1 MNERI
6 ESQPSVEPPKP
17 SEAEVVQATLDEIV
31 QATLE
36 IGRTTQQ
43 ASAESSEFASKR
55 WARPTR
61 VSSRATAV
69 FYFVILTTVIVLLAW
84 RVTHLVNGLFPHAAG
99 QRNENANTPAH
110 AAIDAALEKEVEAL
124 LQRVAT
130 GDAAAANQVLEQSD
144 GWTGKTEPTPKTDQ
158 FNSTSLNFDDL
169 HTRAA
174 ALQAQLAL
182 NGIPRD
188 ARGLAMLERD
198 AGNPQQRAFAMWM
211 LGALGNRG
219 VDPAH
224 AAKIIE
230 AYLNDPDVSVRS
242 NVVIGLALLG
252 TDETIPVLL
261 DRFRSDPSLAVQEL
275 AGCGL
280 AQSGMYTHAQRMVV
294 AATLVGWLNDSLL
307 SQQQRSW
314 VVEALHDISGQD
326 YGTDSAA
333 WQRWYESAR

>member
-1 MNERI
+1 VQSSLE
-6 ESQPSVEPPKP
+6 
-17 SEAEVVQATLDEIV
+17 EVVQATLQVEHAA
-31 QATLE
+31 QH
-36 IGRTTQQ
+36 
-43 ASAESSEFASKR
+43 ASAESSELESKPL
-55 WARPTR
+55 ARRTW
-61 VSSRATAV
+61 VSSRAAV
-69 FYFVILTTVIVLLAW
+69 IFYFVIVTAVIVLLAW
-84 RVTHLVNGLFPHAAG
+84 GAHGVVKELLSRAA
-99 QRNENANTPAH
+99 RPSNENANVVAH
-110 AAIDAALEKEVEAL
+110 VSTEAARQKEAEGLLERL
-124 LQRVAT
+124 AT
-130 GDAAAANQVLEQSD
+130 GDAAAANRVLEQSD
-144 GWTGKTEPTPKTDQ
+144 GWTGKTEATPKTDQ
-158 FNSTSLNFDDL
+158 LITTSLNLNDL

-182 NGIPRD
+182 NGIPHD
-188 ARGLAMLERD
+188 ASGFAMLERA

-280 AQSGMYTHAQRMVV
+280 AESGMYTQTQRMVV

-307 SQQQRSW
+307 SQQQRIW
-314 VVEALHDISGQD
+314 TVQALHDISGQN

-333 WQRWYESAR
+333 WQRWYESTR

>member
-1 MNERI
+1 MDERI
-6 ESQPSVEPPKP
+6 ESQRSAEPPKP
-17 SEAEVVQATLDEIV
+17 SDAEVAQATLEDVV

-36 IGRTTQQ
+36 IEHATQQ
-43 ASAESSEFASKR
+43 ASAEASELASR
-55 WARPTR
+55 PGTWPTR
-61 VSSRATAV
+61 ISSRAAAV
-69 FYFVILTTVIVLLAW
+69 FYFVMVTVVIVLLAW
-84 RVTHLVNGLFPHAAG
+84 GAQRVVKELLLRAA
-99 QRNENANTPAH
+99 RPSNENANTPAH
-110 AAIDAALEKEVEAL
+110 AAIDAALQKEVEGL

>member
-6 ESQPSVEPPKP
+6 ESQRRAEPPKP
-17 SEAEVVQATLDEIV
+17 SQAEPLQSTLEEVVQATLEVDH
-31 QATLE
+31 A
-36 IGRTTQQ
+36 TQQ
-43 ASAESSEFASKR
+43 ASAESSELESKR
-55 WARPTR
+55 AARPAW
-61 VSSRATAV
+61 VSSRAAAV
-69 FYFVILTTVIVLLAW
+69 FYFVILTAVIVLLAW
-84 RVTHLVNGLFPHAAG
+84 GATHVVNGLFLRTAG
-99 QRNENANTPAH
+99 QSNGNAN
-110 AAIDAALEKEVEAL
+110 AAPHGATDTARQKEAEEFLA
-124 LQRVAT
+124 RVAT
-130 GDAAAANQVLEQSD
+130 GDAAAANLVLEQSD
-144 GWTGKTEPTPKTDQ
+144 GWTGKTEATPKTDQ
-158 FNSTSLNFDDL
+158 LITTSLNLTDL
-169 HTRAA
+169 HVRAA

-188 ARGLAMLERD
+188 ASGLAMLEQA
-198 AGNPQQRAFAMWM
+198 AGNPLQRAFAMWM

-280 AQSGMYTHAQRMVV
+280 AQSGMYTHEQRMAV

-314 VVEALHDISGQD
+314 VVEALHDISGQN
-326 YGTDSAA
+326 YGADSAA
-333 WQRWYESAR
+333 WQRWYEGAR

>member
-1 MNERI
+1 LE
-6 ESQPSVEPPKP
+6 
-17 SEAEVVQATLDEIV
+17 EVVQATLEVADTTP
-31 QATLE
+31 QAWAE
-36 IGRTTQQ
+36 RSERTSRP
-43 ASAESSEFASKR
+43 A
-55 WARPTR
+55 ARPTWL
-61 VSSRATAV
+61 SSRAAAV
-69 FYFVILTTVIVLLAW
+69 FYFVVVTVVLVLLAW
-84 RVTHLVNGLFPHAAG
+84 GATHVVNGLFPRAAG
-99 QRNENANTPAH
+99 QRNENANTATH
-110 AAIDAALEKEVEAL
+110 APIDAALQKEVEGL
-124 LQRVAT
+124 LQRVAA

-158 FNSTSLNFDDL
+158 FNTASLNFDNL

-188 ARGLAMLERD
+188 ARGLALLEQE

-219 VDPAH
+219 VDPEH

-230 AYLNDPDVSVRS
+230 AYLNDPDVNVRS
-242 NVVIGLALLG
+242 NAVIGLALLG
-252 TDETIPVLL
+252 RDETIALLL
-261 DRFRSDPSLAVQEL
+261 DRFRNDPALAVQEL

-294 AATLVGWLNDSLL
+294 AATLMGWLNDSLL

-314 VVEALHDISGQD
+314 VVEALHDISGQN
-326 YGTDSAA
+326 YGTDAAA
-333 WQRWYESAR
+333 WQRWYESTR